1 MKMTKRQKKKYA
13 IKIATD
19 LFDKVTSPS
28 FDIVIPVAYAVISI
42 LSIMLV
48 TAVSMVIIKL
58 I

>member
-1 MKMTKRQKKKYA
+1 MTKRQKKKYA

>member
-1 MKMTKRQKKKYA
+1 MKMTELKKNTL
-13 IKIATD
+13 KIATD

-28 FDIVIPVAYAVISI
+28 FDIIIPVAYAVISI

-48 TAVSMVIIKL
+48 TVTAMVIINL